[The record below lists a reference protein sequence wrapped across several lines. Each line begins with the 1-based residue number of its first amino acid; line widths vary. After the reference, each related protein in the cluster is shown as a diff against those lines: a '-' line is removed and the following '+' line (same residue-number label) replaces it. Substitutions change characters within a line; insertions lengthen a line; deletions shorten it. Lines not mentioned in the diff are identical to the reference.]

1 MFLPRF
7 SLSEALRIVRRLF
20 LPLFF
25 GILGTAILLWLGT
38 WQVQRL
44 AWKEGVLAEI
54 NARISDA
61 PIAIPANPDPE
72 ADKYLPVAAKG
83 RITNEEIHVLA
94 SSKTTG
100 AIYRVIAVFET
111 EDRRLLVD
119 RGWIKPDQKNAPRAA
134 FETEIIGNLH
144 WPDEIDSYTP
154 EADIDDNI
162 WFARDV
168 SAMAAELGTEPVLL
182 VLRENT
188 KNNTD
193 ATPMPVTTS
202 GIPNDHL
209 QYAVTWYGLA
219 LVWVIMTVYYLRRMR
234 ISKKV

>member
-1 MFLPRF
+1 
-7 SLSEALRIVRRLF
+7 VRRLF

-25 GILGTAILLWLGT
+25 GIVGTAILLWLGT

-61 PIAIPANPDPE
+61 PVAVPGNPDPE
-72 ADKYLPVAAKG
+72 TDRYLPVFANG
-83 RITNEEIHVLA
+83 LITSDEIHVLA
-94 SSKTTG
+94 SSKQTG
-100 AIYRVIAVFET
+100 AIYRVVAAFET
-111 EDRRLLVD
+111 GGRRLMVD
-119 RGWIKPDQKNAPRAA
+119 RGWIKPEQKNATRDA
-134 FETEIIGNLH
+134 FEARVIGNLH

-154 EADIDDNI
+154 QPDVEGNI

-168 SAMAAELGTEPVLL
+168 VAMAQTLGTEPTLI

-188 KNNTD
+188 ATNAD
-193 ATPMPVTTS
+193 VTPMPVTTS

-209 QYAVTWYGLA
+209 QYAVTWFGLA
-219 LVWVIMTVYYLRRMR
+219 LVWIVMTLYYLRRMR
-234 ISKKV
+234 TREKVETP